1 MIYEWCITSF
11 YLSFK
16 TYIGN
21 LLISVNPYKELD
33 IYSKRHMG
41 LYMVV
46 NFYELPPH
54 M

>member
-1 MIYEWCITSF
+1 MIHGITSF
-11 YLSFK
+11 YFIFLK
-16 TYIGN
+16 TYIGT

-33 IYSKRHMG
+33 IYSKKHMD

>member
-1 MIYEWCITSF
+1 MIYGSPHLIF
-11 YLSFK
+11 LK
-16 TYIGN
+16 TYIGT

-33 IYSKRHMG
+33 IYSKKHMD